1 MSLSGKGGELH
12 MKARGLVKEVQAPQV
27 SEVSPDTQNYLGG
40 GGNTRKAG
48 KGKATETLFC
58 SSHDSDK
65 KKLTDREKKSNFT
78 TEGRHPSQPS
88 DQNNIIS
95 NWTSKHYMFPN
106 IIH

>member
-1 MSLSGKGGELH
+1 

-40 GGNTRKAG
+40 GGNTRKAD

-65 KKLTDREKKSNFT
+65 KKLTGKKKKKTLLQREDTLLNQVIKITSSVT
-78 TEGRHPSQPS
+78 GQI
-88 DQNNIIS
+88 NITCFLI
-95 NWTSKHYMFPN
+95 
-106 IIH
+106 

>member
-1 MSLSGKGGELH
+1 

-48 KGKATETLFC
+48 KGKAKETLFC

-65 KKLTDREKKSNFT
+65 KKLTDREKKKKNFT
-78 TEGRHPSQPS
+78 TEGRHPPQPS

-95 NWTSKHYMFPN
+95 NWTNKHDMLPN